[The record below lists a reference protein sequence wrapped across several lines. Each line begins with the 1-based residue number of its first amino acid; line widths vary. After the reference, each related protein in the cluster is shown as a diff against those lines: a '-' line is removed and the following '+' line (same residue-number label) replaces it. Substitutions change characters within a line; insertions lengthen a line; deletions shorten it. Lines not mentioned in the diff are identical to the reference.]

1 MNLNIAFPLRFY
13 INLNK
18 HDDRRRRIENELLD
32 KQITDFERIPAVDRK
47 WVREA
52 KGHWDCARYA
62 QALSHKMA
70 VWRARQR
77 RASNVLIFEDDALL
91 VPDFH
96 ERLAVIDLPEDWAIF
111 YFGCQHLDR
120 PEVVGKGLVRVTRA
134 WDMHMYAVN
143 AKYYNRVMSVLTPG
157 HRGDTTHLNP
167 CDLQVS
173 TLHAELPVYAAYP
186 NLAGQP
192 REQSYAAYG
201 WFNDNY
207 RNDLQQAKFR
217 EAVDGLDTGME
228 EFDKAAGVV
237 NPELSKRAKPLRWMP
252 GCQEACGLG
261 DRLRGL
267 AGALAIGAIRGQ
279 QVHFWWKSAALCPGD
294 ILEVL
299 DEDGFTRECWDER
312 STLPVTLSPDIS
324 FPVNEMPD
332 AVGEFAR
339 MEGLIPPDCGSREF
353 RLEWEAAVRR
363 FRPSGRVMERVT
375 QSMKS
380 WAGTRFIGVHIR
392 RTDVLGDGQKGIT
405 EENRRAYDEY
415 LVSRVRDEWEKGGY
429 HAAMLA
435 SDNYQ
440 DVELFRQRL
449 EEAGVP
455 AVFLSKKFSPD
466 KVRQTGLVDAASDL
480 ILLSRCRVIFGS
492 VWSSFAWIASVHGGI
507 PFHVVCP
514 TEFSGASA
522 ELDDRKLATI
532 DTNAETCNWELSPV

>member
-1 MNLNIAFPLRFY
+1 MNLNSVFAVKFY

-32 KQITDFERIPAVDRK
+32 KQITNFERVPAVDRK
-47 WVREA
+47 WVKEA
-52 KGHWDCARYA
+52 RGHWDRARYA

-70 VWRARQR
+70 IWRARQR

-96 ERLAVIDLPEDWAIF
+96 ERLAAIDLPEDWAIF

-120 PEVVGKGLVRVTRA
+120 PSVVSKGLVRVARA

-143 AKYYNRVMSVLTPG
+143 AKYYNQVMSVLTPG
-157 HRGDTTHLNP
+157 RRGDATHLNP

-173 TLHAELPVYAAYP
+173 SLHTELPVYAAYP

-217 EAVDGLDTGME
+217 EVVDGLDTGMA
-228 EFDKAAGVV
+228 EFDNVTEIMPQMNG
-237 NPELSKRAKPLRWMP
+237 KRTRRLRWMP
-252 GCQEACGLG
+252 LCQEVCGLG

-267 AGALAIGAIRGQ
+267 AGALAIGALRGQ
-279 QVHFWWKSAALCPGD
+279 QLHFWWKSAAMCPGD

-312 STLPVTLSPDIS
+312 STLPSTLSPDMAFSI
-324 FPVNEMPD
+324 NEMPD
-332 AVGEFAR
+332 GTHEYAKV
-339 MEGLIPPDCGSREF
+339 EGLIPSDCGRDEF
-353 RLEWEAAVRR
+353 RREWEAAVRR
-363 FRPSGRVMERVT
+363 LRPSGRVMERVT
-375 QSMKS
+375 QAMGS

-392 RTDVLGDGQKGIT
+392 RTDVLGDAQKGIT
-405 EENRRAYDEY
+405 EENRGAFDKY
-415 LVSRVRDEWEKGGY
+415 LVSCVLAEWEKGGY
-429 HAAMLA
+429 HAAMLS

-440 DVELFRQRL
+440 DVENFRQKFD
-449 EEAGVP
+449 EVGVP
-455 AVFLSKKFSPD
+455 TVFLSKKFSPG
-466 KVRQTGLVDAASDL
+466 KIRQTGLVDAASDL
-480 ILLSRCRVIFGS
+480 VLLSRCKVIFGS

-507 PFHVVCP
+507 LFRVVSP
-514 TEFSGASA
+514 Y
-522 ELDDRKLATI
+522 
-532 DTNAETCNWELSPV
+532 TNSERNPVD